1 MSEYVTEEDLEFPDC
16 DCGHW
21 LGKHSIVPHRH
32 TARLI
37 ECDCR
42 KTSVDLTLDHWDQVV
57 RREVAK
63 ALDEA
68 AAALSQRRDDVLA
81 ADHSLLGRV
90 MNPSLNQIYS
100 DARRVVV
107 RLRDRVREEGQ

>member
-1 MSEYVTEEDLEFPDC
+1 MSEYVTEEDLGFPDC

-63 ALDEA
+63 ELRAFA
-68 AAALSQRRDDVLA
+68 AKLRQDVDA
-81 ADHSLLGRV
+81 TGPPRTHADITCATAIL
-90 MNPSLNQIYS
+90 S
-100 DARRVVV
+100 DAAEAEKRATAV
-107 RLRDRVREEGQ
+107 ESGGQS